1 MKARTI
7 IRTFLIV
14 LALAGVEA
22 VSATPLVVDTG
33 NYTGHWLLKNVTGY
47 LSGSQTLDVPQ
58 GSYKLNVGGISEFD
72 VIIDASGMVSVPN
85 GVSAVGG
92 QNQVTFKTVV
102 VDVDPSDFSG
112 TYIVSRITSNY
123 FSGPYS
129 LVFVPGNKYAVH
141 PAGSGRFDFFVDG
154 LGQVTSY
161 NTEAAVGGQNT
172 LVFNTVPLTIDP
184 VDFDGQTYLSRV
196 TDYFSQPVDVM
207 LVSGINYAIH
217 PAGSG
222 RFDFTIDGNGQ
233 VDVLNGVSA
242 LGGPGTLTFNTVDL
256 HIEPVD
262 FDGTSYLSRVTD
274 YFGAPVDVNVVPG
287 VFYAMRP
294 TGEGRFDF
302 YIDGT
307 GLVTVSNGVSAQGGQ
322 NLLVFNT
329 VDLHVDPLEFSGTS
343 YLNRMT
349 DYFSTPLDLRAVPG
363 VTYTMHPSGY
373 GQFCFDIDAN
383 GVVSAQ
389 NGISAIGAENYLGL
403 NTVTVNVDPDTGTLY
418 YINRVTPGV
427 VAGLTTLNLVPGVS
441 YKLVNGIGSADFSV
455 SEPCA
460 VLPNSL
466 DVNGTV
472 FSLNCGVPDFDDDGV
487 PDTTDNC
494 PYIANTDQ
502 LDLDIDGIGDACDT
516 DLDGDGFDNLFD
528 NCPDIANS
536 DQFDMDGDGLGDAC
550 DSDIDGDAVPDM
562 EDNCP
567 LIANTG
573 QANSDGDSEGDAC
586 DTDDDNDLV
595 LDEYDNCPVDYNPGQ
610 DDFDSDGEGDL
621 CDGDADSDGIANGF
635 DACPASPA
643 GQPVNTEGCPG
654 AQYIAQ
660 QCDADN
666 YIQHG
671 QYVSCVAH
679 ATNDAWQQGLISAK
693 QKAQFVREAANR

>member
-1 MKARTI
+1 MKAQTI

-123 FSGPYS
+123 VSGPYS

-196 TDYFSQPVDVM
+196 TDYFS
-207 LVSGINYAIH
+207 
-217 PAGSG
+217 
-222 RFDFTIDGNGQ
+222 
-233 VDVLNGVSA
+233 
-242 LGGPGTLTFNTVDL
+242 
-256 HIEPVD
+256 
-262 FDGTSYLSRVTD
+262 
-274 YFGAPVDVNVVPG
+274 
-287 VFYAMRP
+287 
-294 TGEGRFDF
+294 
-302 YIDGT
+302 
-307 GLVTVSNGVSAQGGQ
+307 
-322 NLLVFNT
+322 
-329 VDLHVDPLEFSGTS
+329 
-343 YLNRMT
+343 
-349 DYFSTPLDLRAVPG
+349 TPLDLRAVPG
-363 VTYTMHPSGY
+363 VTYTMHPGGY
-373 GQFCFDIDAN
+373 GQFSFDIDAN

-441 YKLVNGIGSADFSV
+441 YKLVNGTGSADFSV

-610 DDFDSDGEGDL
+610 DDFDGDGEGDL

-643 GQPVNTEGCPG
+643 GQPVNTEGCTG

-693 QKAQFVREAANR
+693 QKAQFVREAANK

>member
-47 LSGSQTLDVPQ
+47 LSSSQTLDVPQ

-123 FSGPYS
+123 VSGPYS

-196 TDYFSQPVDVM
+196 TDYFS
-207 LVSGINYAIH
+207 
-217 PAGSG
+217 
-222 RFDFTIDGNGQ
+222 
-233 VDVLNGVSA
+233 
-242 LGGPGTLTFNTVDL
+242 
-256 HIEPVD
+256 
-262 FDGTSYLSRVTD
+262 
-274 YFGAPVDVNVVPG
+274 
-287 VFYAMRP
+287 
-294 TGEGRFDF
+294 
-302 YIDGT
+302 
-307 GLVTVSNGVSAQGGQ
+307 
-322 NLLVFNT
+322 
-329 VDLHVDPLEFSGTS
+329 
-343 YLNRMT
+343 
-349 DYFSTPLDLRAVPG
+349 TPLDLRAVPG
-363 VTYTMHPSGY
+363 VTYTMHPGGY
-373 GQFCFDIDAN
+373 GQFSFDIDAN

-441 YKLVNGIGSADFSV
+441 YKLVNGTGSADFSV

-586 DTDDDNDLV
+586 DADDDNDLV

-610 DDFDSDGEGDL
+610 DDFDGDGEGDL

-643 GQPVNTEGCPG
+643 GQPVNTEGCTG

>member
-123 FSGPYS
+123 VSGPYS
-129 LVFVPGNKYAVH
+129 LVFVPGNKYAAH

-196 TDYFSQPVDVM
+196 TDYFS
-207 LVSGINYAIH
+207 
-217 PAGSG
+217 
-222 RFDFTIDGNGQ
+222 
-233 VDVLNGVSA
+233 
-242 LGGPGTLTFNTVDL
+242 
-256 HIEPVD
+256 
-262 FDGTSYLSRVTD
+262 
-274 YFGAPVDVNVVPG
+274 
-287 VFYAMRP
+287 
-294 TGEGRFDF
+294 
-302 YIDGT
+302 
-307 GLVTVSNGVSAQGGQ
+307 
-322 NLLVFNT
+322 
-329 VDLHVDPLEFSGTS
+329 
-343 YLNRMT
+343 
-349 DYFSTPLDLRAVPG
+349 TPLDLRAVPG
-363 VTYTMHPSGY
+363 VTYTMHPGGY
-373 GQFCFDIDAN
+373 GQFSFDIDAN

-441 YKLVNGIGSADFSV
+441 YKLVNGTGSADFSV

-586 DTDDDNDLV
+586 DADDDNDLV

-610 DDFDSDGEGDL
+610 DDFDGDGEGDL

-643 GQPVNTEGCPG
+643 GQPVNTEGCTG

>member
-112 TYIVSRITSNY
+112 TYIIVSRITSNY
-123 FSGPYS
+123 VSGPYS
-129 LVFVPGNKYAVH
+129 LVFVPGNKYAAH

-196 TDYFSQPVDVM
+196 TDYFS
-207 LVSGINYAIH
+207 
-217 PAGSG
+217 
-222 RFDFTIDGNGQ
+222 
-233 VDVLNGVSA
+233 
-242 LGGPGTLTFNTVDL
+242 
-256 HIEPVD
+256 
-262 FDGTSYLSRVTD
+262 
-274 YFGAPVDVNVVPG
+274 
-287 VFYAMRP
+287 
-294 TGEGRFDF
+294 
-302 YIDGT
+302 
-307 GLVTVSNGVSAQGGQ
+307 
-322 NLLVFNT
+322 
-329 VDLHVDPLEFSGTS
+329 
-343 YLNRMT
+343 
-349 DYFSTPLDLRAVPG
+349 TPLDLRAVPG
-363 VTYTMHPSGY
+363 VTYTMHPGGY
-373 GQFCFDIDAN
+373 GQFSFDIDAN

-441 YKLVNGIGSADFSV
+441 YKLVNGTGSADFSV

-586 DTDDDNDLV
+586 DADDDNDLV

-610 DDFDSDGEGDL
+610 DDFDGDGEGDL

-643 GQPVNTEGCPG
+643 GQPVNTEGCTG

>member
-123 FSGPYS
+123 VSGPYS

-196 TDYFSQPVDVM
+196 TDYFS
-207 LVSGINYAIH
+207 
-217 PAGSG
+217 
-222 RFDFTIDGNGQ
+222 
-233 VDVLNGVSA
+233 
-242 LGGPGTLTFNTVDL
+242 
-256 HIEPVD
+256 
-262 FDGTSYLSRVTD
+262 
-274 YFGAPVDVNVVPG
+274 
-287 VFYAMRP
+287 
-294 TGEGRFDF
+294 
-302 YIDGT
+302 
-307 GLVTVSNGVSAQGGQ
+307 
-322 NLLVFNT
+322 
-329 VDLHVDPLEFSGTS
+329 
-343 YLNRMT
+343 
-349 DYFSTPLDLRAVPG
+349 TPLDLRAVPG
-363 VTYTMHPSGY
+363 VTYTMHPGGY
-373 GQFCFDIDAN
+373 GQFSFDIDAN

-441 YKLVNGIGSADFSV
+441 YKLVNGTGSADFSV

-586 DTDDDNDLV
+586 DADDDNDLV

-610 DDFDSDGEGDL
+610 DDFDGDGEGDL

-643 GQPVNTEGCPG
+643 GQPVNTEGCTG

>member
-1 MKARTI
+1 MKAQTI

-123 FSGPYS
+123 VSGPYS

-196 TDYFSQPVDVM
+196 TDYFS
-207 LVSGINYAIH
+207 
-217 PAGSG
+217 
-222 RFDFTIDGNGQ
+222 
-233 VDVLNGVSA
+233 
-242 LGGPGTLTFNTVDL
+242 
-256 HIEPVD
+256 
-262 FDGTSYLSRVTD
+262 
-274 YFGAPVDVNVVPG
+274 
-287 VFYAMRP
+287 
-294 TGEGRFDF
+294 
-302 YIDGT
+302 
-307 GLVTVSNGVSAQGGQ
+307 
-322 NLLVFNT
+322 
-329 VDLHVDPLEFSGTS
+329 
-343 YLNRMT
+343 
-349 DYFSTPLDLRAVPG
+349 TPLDLRAVPG
-363 VTYTMHPSGY
+363 VTYTMHPGGY
-373 GQFCFDIDAN
+373 GQFSFDIDAN

-441 YKLVNGIGSADFSV
+441 YKLVNGTGSADFSV

-586 DTDDDNDLV
+586 DADDDNDLV

-610 DDFDSDGEGDL
+610 DDFDGDGEGDL

-643 GQPVNTEGCPG
+643 GQPVNTEGCTG

-693 QKAQFVREAANR
+693 QKAQFVREAANK

>member
-123 FSGPYS
+123 VSGPYS

-196 TDYFSQPVDVM
+196 TDYFS
-207 LVSGINYAIH
+207 
-217 PAGSG
+217 
-222 RFDFTIDGNGQ
+222 
-233 VDVLNGVSA
+233 
-242 LGGPGTLTFNTVDL
+242 
-256 HIEPVD
+256 
-262 FDGTSYLSRVTD
+262 
-274 YFGAPVDVNVVPG
+274 
-287 VFYAMRP
+287 
-294 TGEGRFDF
+294 
-302 YIDGT
+302 
-307 GLVTVSNGVSAQGGQ
+307 
-322 NLLVFNT
+322 
-329 VDLHVDPLEFSGTS
+329 
-343 YLNRMT
+343 
-349 DYFSTPLDLRAVPG
+349 TPLDLRAVPG
-363 VTYTMHPSGY
+363 VTYTMHPGGY
-373 GQFCFDIDAN
+373 GQFSFDIDAN

-441 YKLVNGIGSADFSV
+441 YKLVNGTGSADFSV

-586 DTDDDNDLV
+586 DADDDNDLV

-610 DDFDSDGEGDL
+610 DDFDGDGEGDL
-621 CDGDADSDGIANGF
+621 CDGDADSDGVANGF

-643 GQPVNTEGCPG
+643 GQPVNAEGCTG
-654 AQYIAQ
+654 AQYIALH
-660 QCDADN
+660 CDADN
-666 YIQHG
+666 FVQHG

>member
-1 MKARTI
+1 MKAQTI

-47 LSGSQTLDVPQ
+47 LSSSQTLDVPQ

-112 TYIVSRITSNY
+112 TYIVSRITSNNV
-123 FSGPYS
+123 SGPYS
-129 LVFVPGNKYAVH
+129 LVFVPGNKYAAH

-196 TDYFSQPVDVM
+196 TDYFS
-207 LVSGINYAIH
+207 
-217 PAGSG
+217 
-222 RFDFTIDGNGQ
+222 
-233 VDVLNGVSA
+233 
-242 LGGPGTLTFNTVDL
+242 
-256 HIEPVD
+256 
-262 FDGTSYLSRVTD
+262 
-274 YFGAPVDVNVVPG
+274 
-287 VFYAMRP
+287 
-294 TGEGRFDF
+294 
-302 YIDGT
+302 
-307 GLVTVSNGVSAQGGQ
+307 
-322 NLLVFNT
+322 
-329 VDLHVDPLEFSGTS
+329 
-343 YLNRMT
+343 
-349 DYFSTPLDLRAVPG
+349 TPLDLRAVPG
-363 VTYTMHPSGY
+363 VTYTMHPGGY
-373 GQFCFDIDAN
+373 GQFSFDIDAN

-441 YKLVNGIGSADFSV
+441 YKLVNGTGSADFSV

-586 DTDDDNDLV
+586 DADDDNDLV

-610 DDFDSDGEGDL
+610 DDFDGDGEGDL

-643 GQPVNTEGCPG
+643 GQPVNTEGCTG

>member
-1 MKARTI
+1 MKAQTI

-123 FSGPYS
+123 VSGPYS

-196 TDYFSQPVDVM
+196 TDYFS
-207 LVSGINYAIH
+207 
-217 PAGSG
+217 
-222 RFDFTIDGNGQ
+222 
-233 VDVLNGVSA
+233 
-242 LGGPGTLTFNTVDL
+242 
-256 HIEPVD
+256 
-262 FDGTSYLSRVTD
+262 
-274 YFGAPVDVNVVPG
+274 
-287 VFYAMRP
+287 
-294 TGEGRFDF
+294 
-302 YIDGT
+302 
-307 GLVTVSNGVSAQGGQ
+307 
-322 NLLVFNT
+322 
-329 VDLHVDPLEFSGTS
+329 
-343 YLNRMT
+343 
-349 DYFSTPLDLRAVPG
+349 TPLDLRAVPG
-363 VTYTMHPSGY
+363 VTYTMHPGGY

-441 YKLVNGIGSADFSV
+441 YKLVNGTGSADFSV

-586 DTDDDNDLV
+586 DADDDNDLV

-610 DDFDSDGEGDL
+610 DDFDGDGEGDL

-643 GQPVNTEGCPG
+643 GQPVNTEGCTG